1 VTIKKEN
8 ISEYIIQLYRKE
20 DLVRAFEF
28 DLEKIGSHMI
38 NHLPISNIEKL
49 SEVNYY
55 EDLIQK
61 MQDQGIEK
69 EGHLQEAKQLVNAL
83 ETLSND
89 LIMSDSQYAEIYEDA
104 KAAINENIELSG
116 GVITSEIQICL
127 NGIYGFLL
135 LRLNG
140 KKLEEN
146 DQNKIEK
153 FGNILSYLSM
163 KYQERFESN

>member
-1 VTIKKEN
+1 MTIKKEN

-49 SEVNYY
+49 TEVNYY

-89 LIMSDSQYAEIYEDA
+89 LIKSDSQYAEIYEDA

-116 GVITSEIQICL
+116 GVITSDLQICL

>member
-1 VTIKKEN
+1 MTIKKEN

-28 DLEKIGSHMI
+28 DLEKIGSHVI

-49 SEVNYY
+49 TEVNYY

-61 MQDQGIEK
+61 MKDQGIEK

-89 LIMSDSQYAEIYEDA
+89 LIKSDSQYAEIYEDA

>member
-1 VTIKKEN
+1 
-8 ISEYIIQLYRKE
+8 
-20 DLVRAFEF
+20 
-28 DLEKIGSHMI
+28 MI

-49 SEVNYY
+49 TEVNYY

-89 LIMSDSQYAEIYEDA
+89 LIKSDSQYAEIYEDA

-116 GVITSEIQICL
+116 GVITSDLQICL

>member
-49 SEVNYY
+49 TEVNYY

-89 LIMSDSQYAEIYEDA
+89 LIKSDSQYAEIYEDA

-116 GVITSEIQICL
+116 GVITSDLQICL

>member
-1 VTIKKEN
+1 MTIKKEN

>member
-1 VTIKKEN
+1 MTIKKEN

-28 DLEKIGSHMI
+28 DMEKIGTHVI

-69 EGHLQEAKQLVNAL
+69 EGHLEEAKQLVNAL
-83 ETLSND
+83 EILSTD
-89 LIMSDSQYAEIYEDA
+89 LLRSDNQYTEIYEDA
-104 KAAINENIELSG
+104 KPAIDENIELSR
-116 GVITSEIQICL
+116 GVITSNIQICL

-140 KKLEEN
+140 RKMEEN

-153 FGNILSYLSM
+153 FGNVLSYLSM